1 MVLFFVAV
9 GAPLISGVLLLLF
22 LLPDICRSLY
32 AVGCKILQILHIK
45 SQPVIILTVPKVS
58 ASARFNVVPH
68 NARIASWRASRQLLE
83 ERSVDW
89 GLGKGFLQVE
99 QNVEALA
106 KSAQMAY
113 LQTAADGDDQI
124 QLQQD
129 SQLDALELATQRII
143 DGLLRASS
151 AHTARLPVSLSNLAG
166 TACYLAYSDYK
177 E

>member
-106 KSAQMAY
+106 KSARMAY

-143 DGLLRASS
+143 DGLLR
-151 AHTARLPVSLSNLAG
+151 
-166 TACYLAYSDYK
+166 YLRSK
-177 E
+177 RTSRS